1 MDLDKQAGP
10 ICLEFTQGPQ
20 HRRRGDPRT
29 GLFSVLDCM
38 PDIVHW
44 DSLKT
49 RTMRLPPR
57 AVDGDSVERQVGVY
71 TLGRTRP
78 MVLAT
83 GLHKTEGVTS
93 KHCLGKK

>member
-29 GLFSVLDCM
+29 GLFSVLGCM
-38 PDIVHW
+38 PDIIHW

-49 RTMRLPPR
+49 GTMRLPPR
-57 AVDGDSVERQVGVY
+57 RVDRDSVERQVGVY
-71 TLGRTRP
+71 TLGEQGP
-78 MVLAT
+78 Q
-83 GLHKTEGVTS
+83 
-93 KHCLGKK
+93 C